1 MRNLFLIG
9 TVLVFISC
17 NNSIVFEKYKNF
29 EDQSWHSDSVINF
42 DYTIADTTLKYKL
55 DLNLRHSV
63 NYEYQNLFL
72 FITFESTRDT
82 IELLLADKRGR
93 WFGRGVGDIREVKAP
108 LKEKQSF
115 LKKGSKSIKIEQAMR
130 YGSEQEIINL
140 KFVDAIGISITKIQ

>member
-17 NNSIVFEKYKNF
+17 NNSIVFEKYKNL

-42 DYTIADTTLKYKL
+42 DYTITDTTLKYKL

-93 WFGRGVGDIREVKAP
+93 WFGRGVGDIREVKVP